1 MEKITKILI
10 LILFTFSV
18 CTSIFSQDGDK
29 GGKVKVI
36 IHHPPPGRL
45 NQADLW
51 NVTLINSGKSVSAY
65 LSGSMMNNENGELIA
80 TGKTVAFDVKP
91 GTTNFKVSDL
101 PSVPDINYL
110 SKDPKYKQSFMN
122 TGGAP
127 PGDYKFCVELRYT
140 DNTVASDDCLE
151 QKVIG
156 GDAPQLISPRDEEEL
171 LIDNPVFTWMHMN
184 APGSNQKYTLRI
196 VELKGDESPENA
208 MLKNKAFFEKEGITQ
223 QMLQYPSSA
232 PKFEEGKKYVWMV
245 SVFQNGVSFLKSN
258 IYYFTN
264 KVTSDKKITPTLTTT
279 TNGCDF
285 FDDYSPNADWKEVKK
300 GSTIGTG
307 PYGISGC
314 VPRSSTP
321 SLTNGVSV
329 NGGQCVFN
337 NVTEEGSD
345 YRVYRTFSD
354 PFKTNF
360 ETSMCWE
367 AKFEFSFTTLGAD
380 NRVGHPIFALTA
392 DSPEPGG
399 PWNPINYSNA
409 DNSVP
414 QSAFC
419 NFSNQ
424 DAIMV
429 WLWLPTT
436 AYYNAHPEITTVPP
450 VGTRKAAF
458 FPWCK
463 LGTQL
468 DIYIPSTTP
477 IYVDPGTY
485 FIKLERIDA
494 TKGKISV
501 YSDNTYSNT
510 SLISMQCFD
519 IPAGMGK
526 LNTLQHS
533 NAPDGVGRELTGT
546 LDNTCIKILNPG
558 SISCGTT
565 TPPSNCNS
573 DCKLI
578 TANVSTIVNSNIT
591 LKTYVGEFTSRL
603 NPLFSNTQSNLYN
616 WGNQSVSPPIT
627 VLLGSKYLVK
637 ATGGMPDQWGRVY
650 DAAYQL
656 SGTFDLSNP
665 PVCQGFSQFMLVNPN
680 IFNINTRPTFPQ
692 NNYNWRYH
700 EYLYEFQVPTYGPA
714 NVTYTNINNVAG
726 GSGHVQAF
734 FDFYKICMDNQFIYQ
749 WDLVGGNISNTYLSN
764 ANISSPVF
772 RASSDGEYIYEVKIY
787 CNNQLVD
794 RDTTKIYVNKS
805 IDLQN
810 QKYFYP
816 TPTTVGGCGFWSDIA
831 ISVSGMTGPFVSSR
845 HGDVI
850 NVNSSVTSIY
860 FKTSYSFAPAPTS
873 LTNTLFCWVYKKN
886 NIGDPNWLLA
896 NPPVNLN
903 GITTSQGNINN
914 SPTSI
919 NSLDLTGTSPGNY
932 FWVRINP
939 NIGNPLYPCTER
951 NFYIKI
957 N

>member
-1 MEKITKILI
+1 MRKSINFLLLLVFAFCISTPLYAQDDREKP
-10 LILFTFSV
+10 
-18 CTSIFSQDGDK
+18 
-29 GGKVKVI
+29 VKVI
-36 IHHPPPGRL
+36 IMRPPPHRL

-51 NVTLINSGKSVSAY
+51 NITIINSGQSVSAY
-65 LSGSMMNNENGELIA
+65 LFGSMTNNENGELIA
-80 TGKTVAFDVKP
+80 TGQTMTFEVKK

-101 PSVPDINYL
+101 PKVPDVNYV
-110 SKDPKYKQSFMN
+110 SKDPKYKTSFMN

-127 PGDYKFCVELRYT
+127 PGDYKICVELRYT
-140 DNTVASDDCLE
+140 NNSVAGEDCIE

-156 GDAPQLISPRDEEEL
+156 GDAPQLISPRDEEK
-171 LIDNPVFTWMHMN
+171 INNDNPIFTWMHMK
-184 APGSNQKYTLRI
+184 APGSDQTYTLRI

-223 QMLQYPSSA
+223 TMLQYPSSA
-232 PKFEEGKKYVWMV
+232 NKFEEGKKYVWQIYV
-245 SVFQNGVSFLKSN
+245 VQSDAIITKSEVN
-258 IYYFTN
+258 LFTN
-264 KVTSDKKITPTLTTT
+264 KNIVTKTPPVTLTSG
-279 TNGCDF
+279 TNDCVNNNFSF
-285 FDDYSPNADWKEVKK
+285 FDDYSDDDPWRPIAK
-300 GSTIGTG
+300 GNEIGAG
-307 PYGISGC
+307 PYDIAGC
-314 VPRSSTP
+314 IPRSSTI
-321 SLTNGVSV
+321 SSSSFIRV
-329 NGGQCVFN
+329 NGGQCVFQ
-337 NVTEEGSD
+337 NVTEEGND
-345 YRVYRTFSD
+345 YRTFREFTGA
-354 PFKTNF
+354 FKTNF
-360 ETSMCWE
+360 ESSNCWE
-367 AKFEFSFTTLGAD
+367 AKFEFKYTQLGAD
-380 NRVGHPIFALTA
+380 KRVGHPIFALTA
-392 DSPEPGG
+392 GK
-399 PWNPINYSNA
+399 WNPINYS
-409 DNSVP
+409 DETSVI

-419 NFSNQ
+419 NFSDQ
-424 DAIMV
+424 DAMMV

-436 AYYNAHPEITTVPP
+436 AYYNAHPEISPVPA
-450 VGTRKAAF
+450 VGIRKAAF

-463 LGTQL
+463 NGKNL
-468 DIYIPSTTP
+468 DGYIPTTLP
-477 IYVDPGTY
+477 IDAEANTPYY
-485 FIKLERIDA
+485 IKLERINA
-494 TKGKISV
+494 TSGRINV
-501 YSDNTYSNT
+501 YSDPGFTNHVTNSP
-510 SLISMQCFD
+510 QCFP
-519 IPAGMGK
+519 IPNGEEITG

-533 NAPDGVGRELTGT
+533 NAPDGVARELTGT
-546 LDNTCIKILNPG
+546 LKNTCINILNPG

-591 LKTYVGEFTSRL
+591 LKTYIGEFTTRL
-603 NPLFSNTQSNLYN
+603 NPLFSNTQSNLYG
-616 WGNQSVSPPIT
+616 WGNQPVSPPIT
-627 VLLGSKYLVK
+627 VLLGSKYVVK

-665 PVCQGFSQFMLVNPN
+665 PVCQGVSQFMLVNPN
-680 IFNINTRPTFPQ
+680 IFNFNTRPTLPQ
-692 NNYNWRYH
+692 NYNWRYH
-700 EYLYEFQVPTYGPA
+700 EYLYEFQVPTFGPA

-726 GSGHVQAF
+726 GSGNVQAF
-734 FDFYKICMDNQFIYQ
+734 FDFYKICVDNQFTYQ
-749 WDLVGGNISNTYLSN
+749 WDLVGGNLSDTYLSN

-845 HGDVI
+845 HGDII

-860 FKTSYSFAPAPTS
+860 FKTSYSFVPMPTS

-903 GITTSQGNINN
+903 GNTTSQGNINN

-919 NSLDLTGTSPGNY
+919 NSLDLTGSSPGNY